1 LLILERRN
9 TLLDMHPLPID
20 HEVVERCRNLA
31 ATVAGGVHR
40 FIDAHTTVS
49 IERTVLRAYGVDG
62 VDDQGV
68 PLVNRC
74 VERYRVAGSL
84 DRGIAFFL
92 GWALSRRPG
101 VSAQEAAEE
110 LAYGDAPGI
119 ASAAAEVDSSAVR
132 ERAEQALRDATR
144 VAIAAIDDARARRIA
159 AWHRLGL
166 GGGRST
172 PAGDVVRPVDG
183 PPLKYVIVATGN
195 IYDDADQARAAAQVG
210 ADIIAVIRSTAQ
222 SLIDYVP
229 YGATTEGYGGT
240 WATQQNFRI
249 VRAALDEEQERLGRY
264 LQQVNY
270 SSGLCMPEIA
280 FLGAIERLDMLLNDA
295 MYGILFR
302 DINPRR
308 TLCDQYFSR
317 RIISR
322 AGMIINTGEDNYL
335 TTADAVVAA
344 HTVLASQFIN
354 EAFAL
359 RAGLCEEQMGLGH
372 AFEIDKSLPDS
383 FLMELAQAQ
392 LVRQVFPRHPIK
404 WMPATKHKTGD
415 VFWSH
420 RVDGLFDLVGVA
432 TNQTIELLG
441 MMTESIHT
449 PLLQDRFAALKGAD
463 YVFTAAR
470 HLSEELRWNP
480 EGRVVARAQQ
490 VLTQARELLETVASE
505 GLFSAIGRGVFADV
519 KRPETGGRGLEGVIL
534 RHAAYQ
540 NPILT
545 ALETGRKTV

>member
-1 LLILERRN
+1 MILAAVRH
-9 TLLDMHPLPID
+9 TLQAMYPLPID
-20 HEVVERCRNLA
+20 AQIVDECRDLA
-31 ATVAGGVHR
+31 ARVAGQVQL
-40 FIDAHTTVS
+40 FINDHTTVS
-49 IERTVLRAYGVDG
+49 IERTVLRAYGIDG
-62 VDDQGV
+62 ADDEGV

-74 VERYRVAGSL
+74 VDRYKAAGLLDHGVA
-84 DRGIAFFL
+84 RFL
-92 GWALSRRPG
+92 GMALARRPG
-101 VSAQEAAEE
+101 LTPQEAAEE
-110 LAYGDAPGI
+110 LAYGDAPALLSPDEARRGELQ
-119 ASAAAEVDSSAVR
+119 ASAA
-132 ERAEQALRDATR
+132 QALVEPTR
-144 VAIAAIDDARARRIA
+144 TAMAAIDEARRQRIS

-166 GGGRST
+166 GGGRKP
-172 PAGDVVRPVDG
+172 PAGDIVSPG
-183 PPLKYVIVATGN
+183 GGAPLKYVIVATGN

-240 WATQQNFRI
+240 WATQENFRI
-249 VRAALDEEQERLGRY
+249 VRRALDEEQERLGRY

-280 FLGAIERLDMLLNDA
+280 YLGAIERLDMLLNDA

-322 AGMIINTGEDNYL
+322 AGLIINTGEDNYL
-335 TTADAVVAA
+335 TTADAVLAA

-359 RAGLCEEQMGLGH
+359 RAGLVQKQMGLGH

-383 FLMELAQAQ
+383 FLMEVAQAQ
-392 LVRQVFPRHPIK
+392 LVRQVFPEHPIK
-404 WMPATKHKTGD
+404 WMPATKHKSGD
-415 VFWSH
+415 IFWSH
-420 RVDGLFDLVGVA
+420 RVDGLFDLVGVM
-432 TNQTIELLG
+432 TEQTIELLG

-463 YVFTAAR
+463 YVFTAAQS
-470 HLSEELRWNP
+470 LSKELRWDP
-480 EGRVVARAQQ
+480 SGQVVARAQK
-490 VLTQARELLETVASE
+490 VLEEARDLLRTVQTE
-505 GLFSAIGRGVFADV
+505 GLFTAIGKGVFADV
-519 KRPETGGRGLEGVIL
+519 KRPETGGRGLDGVL
-534 RHAAYQ
+534 RRRPDYE
-540 NPILT
+540 NPILR
-545 ALETGRKTV
+545 ALESEVSG